1 VNGTAIRT
9 SLVTTIAS
17 IAAAF
22 TVALL
27 LLWFTGFDPIDSL
40 VRLVTTP
47 FGSRYSL
54 AQTAQQ
60 AVPILLCA
68 IGIAFAARLGLW
80 NIGAEGQFYMGA
92 LATVAV
98 FQYFPALPGYV
109 MLPTMGVAGIAA
121 GALWILVP
129 ALLRAYGGV
138 SEILTT
144 LMLNYVAVP
153 LMNYF
158 LYGPWKSPAAFNF
171 PVTNRFTENGFL
183 PVLPG
188 FPVHVGFLFALLI
201 AAAMDFVLWHTA
213 FGFRVRA
220 AGNNRVAAEYAG
232 YPIRSMDLIV
242 FCISG
247 ALAGFA
253 GMVQVTGVT
262 HQLLPNISPGYG
274 YLAIIVAS
282 LALTSI
288 KGCVAVSILLAVIL
302 VGSRGVE
309 TTGVPGGIANFLS
322 GLLLLFALIGVA
334 IASRGGAFRFGRSTT
349 EVSERSNAGA

>member
-1 VNGTAIRT
+1 
-9 SLVTTIAS
+9 VTRIGLKAGLITTLAS
-17 IAAAF
+17 IIAALA
-22 TVALL
+22 VAVV
-27 LLWFTGFDPIDSL
+27 LLWSTGFDPVSSL
-40 VRLVTTP
+40 IRLLTTT

-54 AQTAQQ
+54 AQTAVQS
-60 AVPILLCA
+60 VPILLCA

-92 LATVAV
+92 LAAVAV
-98 FQYFPALPGYV
+98 FQYFPELPAYV
-109 MLPTMGVAGIAA
+109 MLPTMAAAGMAG
-121 GALWILVP
+121 GALWILAP

-158 LYGPWKSPAAFNF
+158 MYGPWKSPTSFNF
-171 PVTNRFTENGFL
+171 PVTNRFTDNAFL

-188 FPVHVGFLFALLI
+188 FPVHIGFLIALVV
-201 AAAMDFVLWHTA
+201 AAALDFTLWHTT
-213 FGFRVRA
+213 FGFRVRV
-220 AGNNRVAAEYAG
+220 AGNNRAAAVYAG
-232 YPIRSMDLIV
+232 YPIRLIDV
-242 FCISG
+242 SVLCLSG

-282 LALTSI
+282 LAITSI
-288 KGCVAVSILLAVIL
+288 RGCVAVSLLLAVIL
-302 VGSRGVE
+302 VGSQGME
-309 TTGVPGGIANFLS
+309 TTGVPSGIANFLS
-322 GLLLLFALIGVA
+322 GLLLLFALVGTA
-334 IASRGGAFRFGRSTT
+334 IASRRVTFGFNRRKDLKKWSDA
-349 EVSERSNAGA
+349 RA

>member
-1 VNGTAIRT
+1 VSGSGIK
-9 SLVTTIAS
+9 TTLLTTVIA

-22 TVALL
+22 SIALL
-27 LLWFTGFDPIDSL
+27 LLWITGFDPAESL
-40 VRLVTTP
+40 VRLIMTT

-60 AVPILLCA
+60 TVPILLCS

-98 FQYFPALPGYV
+98 FQYFPTLPSYLI
-109 MLPTMGVAGIAA
+109 LPAMAVAGIIA
-121 GALWILVP
+121 GALWMLIP

-144 LMLNYVAVP
+144 LMMNYVAVP

-158 LYGPWKSPAAFNF
+158 LYGPWKSPTAFNF
-171 PVTNRFTENGFL
+171 PVTNRFTANAFM
-183 PVLPG
+183 PILPG
-188 FPVHVGFLFALLI
+188 FPVHIGFVFAIAI
-201 AAAMDFVLWHTA
+201 AAAMDFMLWHTS
-213 FGFRVRA
+213 FGFRVKA
-220 AGNNRVAAEYAG
+220 TGNNRAAAVYAG
-232 YPIRSMDLIV
+232 YPVQLMDVIV
-242 FCISG
+242 LCLSG

-253 GMVQVTGVT
+253 GMIQVTGVT
-262 HQLLPNISPGYG
+262 HQLLPSISPGYG

-282 LALTSI
+282 LALISI
-288 KGCVAVSILLAVIL
+288 RGCVAVSILLAIIL
-302 VGSRGVE
+302 VGSKGME
-309 TTGVPGGIANFLS
+309 TTGVPSGIANFLS

-334 IASRGGAFRFGRSTT
+334 ISSRGQAFGFGRSKID
-349 EVSERSNAGA
+349 VSERSDVNA

>member
-1 VNGTAIRT
+1 MNGTGIRT
-9 SLVTTIAS
+9 ILLTMIVS

-22 TVALL
+22 GIALL
-27 LLWFTGFDPIDSL
+27 LLWVTGFDPSESL
-40 VRLVTTP
+40 VRLLTTT

-60 AVPILLCA
+60 TVPILLCA

-80 NIGAEGQFYMGA
+80 NIGAEGQFYIGA

-98 FQYFPALPGYV
+98 FQYFPTLPAYL
-109 MLPTMGVAGIAA
+109 MLPTMAVAGIAG

-144 LMLNYVAVP
+144 LMMNYVAVP

-158 LYGPWKSPAAFNF
+158 LYGPWKSPTAFNF
-171 PVTNRFTENGFL
+171 PVTSRFTENAFM

-188 FPVHVGFLFALLI
+188 FPVHIGFLFAVAI
-201 AAAMDFVLWHTA
+201 AAAMDFMLWHTA
-213 FGFRVRA
+213 FGFRVKA
-220 AGNNRVAAEYAG
+220 TGNNRAAAIYVG
-232 YPIRSMDLIV
+232 YPVRSMDVKVL
-242 FCISG
+242 CLSG

-253 GMVQVTGVT
+253 GMIQVTGVT

-288 KGCVAVSILLAVIL
+288 RGCVAVSILLAIIL
-302 VGSRGVE
+302 VGSKGME
-309 TTGVPGGIANFLS
+309 TTGVPSGIANFLS
-322 GLLLLFALIGVA
+322 GLLLLFALVAVA
-334 IASRGGAFRFGRSTT
+334 ISSRGQALGFGRSKTDA
-349 EVSERSNAGA
+349 SERSDVGV